1 MPPGTS
7 KGSSFVHD
15 PKMAKEMSVK
25 GQVRLLFNS
34 KANNGISVKTITRSM
49 EASQKLKNISVKTLG
64 IVILIN
70 VNLFSVYC
78 LYFYF

>member
-1 MPPGTS
+1 M
-7 KGSSFVHD
+7 
-15 PKMAKEMSVK
+15 K